1 MKALVCACLFVVACK
16 GEESKP
22 AAAAKKPSDATPV
35 ERSRPRPSLPEST
48 ASDTAP
54 EPDRPRPQL
63 PERETPR
70 DYTDPAVMEE
80 MHARW
85 EERRK
90 RREEML
96 DANKDG
102 VVSPEERH
110 ARLQP
115 MVDRLDKNG
124 DGRLTPD
131 ELAGSGRRRMTF
143 QDPAAVDTDKNGEI
157 SLAELDAAVTER
169 REKMRARWRGRG
181 GGSAEGV
188 SRD

>member
-1 MKALVCACLFVVACK
+1 MVACK

-22 AAAAKKPSDATPV
+22 TPAAKKQSDATPV
-35 ERSRPRPSLPEST
+35 ERSRPRPSLPES
-48 ASDTAP
+48 AAP
-54 EPDRPRPQL
+54 EAATPEPRRPRPQL
-63 PERETPR
+63 PEREMPR
-70 DYTDPAVMEE
+70 DYTDPDVMEE
-80 MHARW
+80 MHVRW

-96 DANKDG
+96 DTNKDG

-124 DGRLTPD
+124 DGKLTPD
-131 ELAGSGRRRMTF
+131 ELAGTGRRRMWF
-143 QDPAAVDTDKNGEI
+143 EDPSAVDTNKDGEI
-157 SLAELDAAVTER
+157 SLAELDAAVSER
-169 REKMRARWRGRG
+169 RQKMRARWRGRG

-188 SRD
+188 GPE

>member
-1 MKALVCACLFVVACK
+1 MVACK

-22 AAAAKKPSDATPV
+22 APAAKKPSDATPV
-35 ERSRPRPSLPEST
+35 ERSRPRPSLPEAPEAA
-48 ASDTAP
+48 AS

-70 DYTDPAVMEE
+70 DYTDPEVMEE

-96 DANKDG
+96 DTNKDG

-124 DGRLTPD
+124 DGKLTPD
-131 ELAGSGRRRMTF
+131 ELSSSGRRRVSF
-143 QDPAAVDTDKNGEI
+143 EDPAAVDTNKDGEI

-169 REKMRARWRGRG
+169 RQKMRARWRGRG
-181 GGSAEGV
+181 GGSADGV